1 MADEPPPVP
10 PTPVS
15 PDPTTSITSS
25 LQTTTIS
32 PSSESSPTPSP
43 PAPPTALDLA
53 SMSET
58 MLGEEMPPQMIRRI
72 LYLQSLHDVQK
83 KSTVEAYKKERA
95 ELETKYAQEFNQIY
109 DKRLKV
115 LTGQLD
121 KSIDEEYVASGGALE
136 EDEDKHDL
144 IGCPQ
149 FWVTAL
155 SQNGTVSETLTESDV
170 DCLEYL
176 SDIRSTDLPGGVGF
190 TLTFKFAENPYFTN
204 AELSKRY
211 DIPNLYLDDEPM
223 LEKITGSVINW
234 KEGQCLTHKVTI
246 KKQRSK
252 SGKSKGQIRS
262 VEKKIKV
269 DSFFNFFNSVEVPS
283 EDASMDEEEMD
294 LLEAVIDQDY
304 DVACAFR
311 TQLVP
316 DAIEWFTGE
325 ANGDEGDSE
334 YDDEDEDTDSDEE
347 LSEDED
353 EESDEDGAAPKQ
365 SKKRKEK
372 QKTQPMPEFNF
383 GQAAPPTGGGGGAGG
398 PGPNA
403 SPFPPPAEGEG
414 GENPECK
421 QN

>member
-1 MADEPPPVP
+1 MADEPPPAP
-10 PTPVS
+10 PAPPAAPTPVS
-15 PDPTTSITSS
+15 PDPTSEVTSS
-25 LQTTTIS
+25 LQQTTLNS
-32 PSSESSPTPSP
+32 VPPTP
-43 PAPPTALDLA
+43 PTPTDLA
-53 SMSET
+53 AMSEA
-58 MLGEEMPPQMIRRI
+58 MQGEEMPPQMIRRI
-72 LYLQSLHDVQK
+72 LYLQALHDNEK
-83 KSTVEAYKKERA
+83 NAAITEYKKERA
-95 ELETKYAQEFNQIY
+95 VLEKKYAEIFSGVY
-109 DKRLKV
+109 DKRLSV
-115 LTGQLD
+115 LTGKLD
-121 KSIDEEYVASGGALE
+121 KQIDNEYVAQGGKLE
-136 EDEDKHDL
+136 EDEDKHEL
-144 IGCPQ
+144 VGCPQ

-155 SQNGTVSETLTESDV
+155 SQNGTVSETLTESDI

-176 SDIRSTDLPGGVGF
+176 SDIRSADLPDGVGF
-190 TLTFKFAENPYFTN
+190 TLTFTFAENPYFNNTT
-204 AELSKRY
+204 LDKRY

-223 LEKITGSVINW
+223 LEKISGTDIDW

-311 TQLVP
+311 SQLIP

-325 ANGDEGDSE
+325 ANGDE
-334 YDDEDEDTDSDEE
+334 EDDSDYEHEEEDVEE
-347 LSEDED
+347 LSEDSTD
-353 EESDEDGAAPKQ
+353 DDDDDGAAPKA
-365 SKKRKEK
+365 SKKRKDK
-372 QKTQPMPEFNF
+372 NAAQQQMPNFNF
-383 GQAAPPTGGGGGAGG
+383 GAAAPPQGGG
-398 PGPNA
+398 A